1 LIWSLLVCLLLD
13 TSTAKTQPQPISQLS
28 GSSDAQIE
36 IAGWKLRKGVPK
48 KDVLGS
54 IPDVFKL
61 TRMGDDDTWLVRESA
76 HEDHLLATIQ
86 FKDEC
91 LSSITR
97 LWAITDDDSS
107 VDLSTH
113 LLDLVERLCK
123 DHGEHPRVVIRHIDR
138 DGVTARQIQLIFG
151 PRRLSFYVL
160 DKVSDDGSHHQE
172 VHLEEGV
179 E

>member
-1 LIWSLLVCLLLD
+1 LILPLLVCLLLD
-13 TSTAKTQPQPISQLS
+13 NGTAKTQPPKTPSLNAP
-28 GSSDAQIE
+28 SDAQIE
-36 IAGWKLRKGVPK
+36 IAGWKLRKGAPK
-48 KDVLGS
+48 RDVLGA
-54 IPDVFKL
+54 IPDLFKL

-86 FKDEC
+86 FKDER
-91 LSSITR
+91 LSSVTR

-123 DHGEHPRVVIRHIDR
+123 DHGEQARVVIRHIEQH
-138 DGVTARQIQLIFG
+138 GVTARQIQLVFG
-151 PRRLSFYVL
+151 QRRLSFYVL
-160 DKVSDDGSHHQE
+160 DKVSGDGSHHQE

>member
-1 LIWSLLVCLLLD
+1 M
-13 TSTAKTQPQPISQLS
+13 
-28 GSSDAQIE
+28 
-36 IAGWKLRKGVPK
+36 PK